1 MRHFG
6 DVRRHLDGAMIKS
19 SLDHFTALIDVL
31 VSLMTRGVAVT
42 RCNSLEQRENILQH
56 VQHEKRSGF
65 AFKCL
70 ILLAVPREP
79 RDPSAINELLKGLG
93 EGGITDIQYVSTSTP
108 KPFPVTPATKLN
120 RLECEPESVP
130 FTRERS

>member
-31 VSLMTRGVAVT
+31 VALMSRGVAVT

-65 AFKCL
+65 AFKYF
-70 ILLAVPREP
+70 ILLAVPRRLERP
-79 RDPSAINELLKGLG
+79 TFGLG
-93 EGGITDIQYVSTSTP
+93 NRCSILLSYGTD
-108 KPFPVTPATKLN
+108 
-120 RLECEPESVP
+120 
-130 FTRERS
+130 